1 VEALPF
7 QMASRLVRPPAA
19 DRPTVAAKE
28 TDGRC
33 AFFESDARLC
43 SIHRLGGE
51 AALPLTCRMFPR
63 VVLQDGRGAL
73 VSLSHF
79 CPTAAALLFDA
90 TGPDAVVEA
99 PTSLVDDQHLDG
111 LDATE
116 TWSPLLR
123 PGVLMDIDSYAAW
136 ERCGI
141 GLLLHGRAM
150 PWEALARLDRATAIV
165 TGWTPDSDRPLL
177 HWTTAAFDDTM
188 NLPTIG
194 SLPDGAQF
202 VAVCGV
208 VPPAMSRPA
217 SVEDLSQKLTAVVD
231 ALQRH
236 SQAVNRWLAARL
248 FGTWIAYQGSGLLTI
263 ARYLHAALDVLTVEI
278 ARVPGRIDRGAVLES
293 IRRTDYLLVHLA
305 DSQQIARLLS

>member
-1 VEALPF
+1 MMDWCGGVSAFTRPTAVVTRGRVSAAWDIPFDSGEVARVEALPF

-19 DRPTVAAKE
+19 DCPTVAAKE

-43 SIHRLGGE
+43 SIHRVGGE

-111 LDATE
+111 LDVTDAVPVAA
-116 TWSPLLR
+116 SRRPDGHRQLR
-123 PGVLMDIDSYAAW
+123 
-136 ERCGI
+136 
-141 GLLLHGRAM
+141 GLGTVRNWPPPARTSDAM
-150 PWEALARLDRATAIV
+150 GGAGTARPSDRNRHRVDARLL
-165 TGWTPDSDRPLL
+165 DRPLL

-194 SLPDGAQF
+194 SRPTARSSLPSAAWRRRRCPDR
-202 VAVCGV
+202 
-208 VPPAMSRPA
+208 RP
-217 SVEDLSQKLTAVVD
+217 
-231 ALQRH
+231 
-236 SQAVNRWLAARL
+236 
-248 FGTWIAYQGSGLLTI
+248 
-263 ARYLHAALDVLTVEI
+263 
-278 ARVPGRIDRGAVLES
+278 
-293 IRRTDYLLVHLA
+293 
-305 DSQQIARLLS
+305 

>member
-1 VEALPF
+1 
-7 QMASRLVRPPAA
+7 M
-19 DRPTVAAKE
+19 
-28 TDGRC
+28 
-33 AFFESDARLC
+33 
-43 SIHRLGGE
+43 
-51 AALPLTCRMFPR
+51 
-63 VVLQDGRGAL
+63 
-73 VSLSHF
+73 SLSHF

-136 ERCGI
+136 ERCVQLACSCTDERCRGRRW
-141 GLLLHGRAM
+141 HGSTER
-150 PWEALARLDRATAIV
+150 PQSSPGGRQ
-165 TGWTPDSDRPLL
+165 TPIAPLL

-208 VPPAMSRPA
+208 VAPAMSRPA